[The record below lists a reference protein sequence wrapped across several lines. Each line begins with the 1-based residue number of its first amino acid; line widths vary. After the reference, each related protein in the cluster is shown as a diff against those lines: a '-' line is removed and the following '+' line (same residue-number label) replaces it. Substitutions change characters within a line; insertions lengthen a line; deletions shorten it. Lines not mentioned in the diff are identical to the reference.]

1 MRVLRV
7 AAAFEALSL
16 VVLLVNLFT
25 VHAKPVSSLVGALHG
40 MSYVAVIAAVS
51 MTSAAAGARWLAW
64 IPGIGGALALRRLR
78 AVEEG

>member
-1 MRVLRV
+1 MRVLRI

-25 VHAKPVSSLVGALHG
+25 VHAKPVSSLVGSLHG
-40 MSYVAVIAAVS
+40 MSYVAVIAAAS
-51 MTSAAAGARWLAW
+51 MTSAVAGVRWLAW

-78 AVEEG
+78 SANET